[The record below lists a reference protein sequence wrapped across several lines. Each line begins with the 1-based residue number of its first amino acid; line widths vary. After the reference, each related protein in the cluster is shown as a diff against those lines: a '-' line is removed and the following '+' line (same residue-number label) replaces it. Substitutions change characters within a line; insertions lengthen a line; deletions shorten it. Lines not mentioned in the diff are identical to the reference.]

1 MIDKYKISYILKTLF
16 FSYFLIEILM
26 NREINNEIVILFL
39 INVSICIV
47 KERFN
52 SSFYVSLIEFAF
64 ITFCVYR
71 YRDFTALYMI
81 SIYDFIY
88 EGYYAAIFIVILCS
102 VYFYNNK
109 IDIFFI
115 YIMVG
120 IIAYLLKSIKSK
132 QKEFRNTIDNERR
145 LRYELEKTKAELL
158 KSSMEAVHIAEV
170 KERNRIARNIHDNV
184 GHSIAGIF
192 MQLQVV
198 KKLYGKDDKK
208 VEEILTKSI
217 NGLSNALKVLRDT
230 VHNIK
235 PSENIG
241 IEYIEKI
248 IKGFVFCKVKFN
260 YSGDVSLISA
270 VNMEIIVTNIKE
282 ALTNVSKYSKA
293 KEVQIRL
300 DLNEKYIR
308 LFIKDNGIGASNL
321 HYGLGLSGMEERV
334 RNVGGNVSISSE
346 NGFLIVCIIP
356 ISKRGGKIFET
367 FNS

>member
-1 MIDKYKISYILKTLF
+1 MGEKYKISYILKTLF

-52 SSFYVSLIEFAF
+52 SSIYVSLIEFVF
-64 ITFCVYR
+64 ITFCVYI
-71 YRDFTALYMI
+71 YRDFEALYMI

-88 EGYYAAIFIVILCS
+88 EGCYGGLVAVALCS
-102 VYFYNNK
+102 IYFYRGNN
-109 IDIFFI
+109 IHMLYI
-115 YIMVG
+115 YIMVA
-120 IIAYLLKSIKSK
+120 IIAYLLKGIKNK
-132 QKEFRNTIDNERR
+132 QNEFRNTIDNERR

-198 KKLYGKDDKK
+198 KKLYGKDDEK
-208 VEEILTKSI
+208 VEKILAQSI
-217 NGLSNALKVLRDT
+217 NGLSNSLKVLRDT

-235 PSENIG
+235 PNENIG

-248 IKGFVFCKVKFN
+248 IKDFVFCKVKFN
-260 YSGDVSLISA
+260 YSGDTSLISA
-270 VNMEIIVTNIKE
+270 VNMEIITTNIKE
-282 ALTNVSKYSKA
+282 ALTNVSKYSRATKVEI
-293 KEVQIRL
+293 KL

-308 LFIKDNGIGASNL
+308 LFIKDNGIGAPNMR
-321 HYGLGLSGMEERV
+321 YGLGLSGMEERV
-334 RNVGGNVSISSE
+334 KNVGGNISISSE
-346 NGFLIVCIIP
+346 NGFLIVCILP
-356 ISKRGGKIFET
+356 ILKK
-367 FNS
+367 